1 MRLVT
6 TALAATF
13 VLSGTLAHAQVPKGH
28 ADPRPAPS
36 VNSNKDTSGMT
47 PDTRSGSGTSTSGGR
62 DATGDQGRDKAPYSN
77 MDVKPSPGKPD
88 IPNPNSKIK

>member
-1 MRLVT
+1 MKLIT
-6 TALAATF
+6 MALAGTF
-13 VLSGTLAHAQVPKGH
+13 ILSSALANAQVPKGH
-28 ADPRPAPS
+28 PDPATPS
-36 VNSNKDTSGMT
+36 SSSNKDTSGMT

-62 DATGDQGRDKAPYSN
+62 DASGDQGRDKAPYSN